1 MISVKQWKNNMI
13 TKAIITFI
21 CLILLLCIFFGVIPM
36 LKDIKEGIRRYKEFD
51 KSVDELKEAIKSV
64 ETLLKN
70 ELYGKR

>member
-1 MISVKQWKNNMI
+1 MI
-13 TKAIITFI
+13 TKAIIIFI
-21 CLILLLCIFFGVIPM
+21 CLILLLCILLGVIPM

-70 ELYGKR
+70 ELYDKRRSI

>member
-1 MISVKQWKNNMI
+1 
-13 TKAIITFI
+13 
-21 CLILLLCIFFGVIPM
+21 M

-70 ELYGKR
+70 ELYDKRRSI